1 MDKQSDN
8 APDYKS
14 TLNLPRTDFPMKANL
29 PGREPEWLKRWAD
42 ADLYGRIRKARAGKP
57 RYILQDGPPYANGDI
72 HLGHAVNKVL
82 KDIVVKSH
90 SLDGFDAPY
99 VPGWDCHGLPIE
111 LQVEKKVGKA
121 GQKVDA
127 KAFRAACREYAKEQ
141 ISRQREDFKRLG
153 ILGSWDEPYLTMNF
167 QFEADQL
174 RALSEVIKRGHLYKG
189 LKPVYWCLDCGSAL
203 AEAEVEYEDK
213 TSPAIDV
220 RFKAADE
227 ADLLKRLKGA
237 GGSGPV
243 SVPIW
248 TTTPWTLP
256 ANQAVALN
264 GEIEYALVQFDAGRG
279 PERVLLAKPMIEGVM
294 QRWKIA
300 DYKLAGESLGK
311 ELEGAMLR
319 HPFYA
324 RSVPVVLGEH
334 VTLDA
339 GTGAVHTAPGHGQE
353 DFAVGMQYKLPIVN
367 PVDSQGVY
375 LPNTELFAGQHVF
388 KANDHIVKVLMEQG
402 TLLHHE
408 PYRHSYPH
416 CWRHKSPVIF
426 RATPQWF
433 IGMDHNG
440 LRRAAM
446 EEIKKVKWIPDWGQN
461 RIEAMVGNRPDWCI
475 SRQRTWGVPI
485 ALFVHKAT
493 GELHPRTAE
502 LLETVAQGVEK
513 EGVDFWFSR
522 GAEEFLGGEAKDYDK
537 VKDIL
542 DVWFD
547 SGVVHYCVGE
557 KRLGIGPEQK
567 ADIYLEGSDQHRG
580 WFQSSLLTS
589 VAIRGKAPYKDV
601 LTHGFT
607 VDEQGR
613 KMSKSIGNMIVP
625 QKVIGALGADVLR
638 LWVASTDYSGELT
651 VSDNILKHNA
661 EAYRKMRNTVRYLLA
676 NLYDFDPAQHA
687 LAPGK
692 MLALD
697 LWLVE
702 RARQLQKELVQAYQ
716 DYQYHLIYQKLYA
729 FCVVDLSS
737 FYLDVVKDRE
747 YTTRA
752 DSVARRSC
760 QTAMHH
766 VAEAMVRWLAPILS
780 FTAEE
785 IWHFLP
791 GKREESV
798 FLATWYALPEAAKTD
813 MRLWQRVLTVREA
826 VRKELEKL
834 RVDGKIGSSLDA
846 EVDLYCEPE
855 LAQDLGGLGEELR
868 FALITSYARVHGD
881 DGRPK
886 DAAAAEEVPGLWL
899 KVKASEHEK
908 CVRCW
913 HHREDVGQDKNHP
926 GLCARCVSNVTGA
939 GEARKYA

>member
-1 MDKQSDN
+1 MDKKPDN
-8 APDYKS
+8 ATDYKS
-14 TLNLPRTDFPMKANL
+14 TLNLPQTEFPMKANL
-29 PGREPEWLKRWAD
+29 PSREPERLKQWAGE
-42 ADLYGRIRKARAGKP
+42 DLYGKIRKARAGKP

-127 KAFRAACREYAKEQ
+127 RAFRTACREYAKEQ

-153 ILGSWDEPYLTMNF
+153 ILGAWDDPYLTMNF

-174 RALSEVIKRGHLYKG
+174 RALSEVIQRGHLYKG
-189 LKPVYWCLDCGSAL
+189 LKPVYWCLDCASAL

-213 TSPAIDV
+213 NSPAIDV

-227 ADLLKRLKGA
+227 GAFLKALKGA
-237 GGSGPV
+237 SGKGPV
-243 SVPIW
+243 SVTIW

-256 ANQAVALN
+256 ANQAVAL
-264 GEIEYALVQFDAGRG
+264 GAEIDYALVQLDLGNG
-279 PERVLLAKPMIEGVM
+279 PERVLLAEPMVPGIL
-294 QRWKIA
+294 QRWGVTAHEIVGRAK
-300 DYKLAGESLGK
+300 GK
-311 ELEGAMLR
+311 ALEGLMLE
-319 HPFYA
+319 HPFYD
-324 RSVPVVLGEH
+324 RTVPVVLGEH

-353 DFAVGMQYKLPIVN
+353 DFALGVQYGLPIVN
-367 PVDSQGVY
+367 PVDGNGLY
-375 LPNTELFAGQHVF
+375 LPNTPIFAGEHVF
-388 KANDHIVKVLMEQG
+388 KANDHVIQVLRDEG
-402 TLLHHE
+402 ALLHLATL
-408 PYRHSYPH
+408 RHSYPH
-416 CWRHKSPVIF
+416 CWRHKTPVIF

-440 LRRAAM
+440 LRQHAM
-446 EEIKKVKWIPDWGQN
+446 DEIKKVKWIPDWGQN

-485 ALFVHKAT
+485 ALFVHKVT
-493 GELHPRTAE
+493 GELHPRTSE
-502 LLETVAQGVEK
+502 LLESVAKGVEK
-513 EGVDFWFSR
+513 EGVDYWFDR
-522 GAEEFLGGEAKDYDK
+522 EAKDFLGAEAGDYDK

-557 KRLGIGPEQK
+557 KRLGIGPDQK

-638 LWVASTDYSGELT
+638 LWVASTDYSGELS

-676 NLYDFDPAQHA
+676 NLYDFDPAKHS
-687 LAPGK
+687 LAPDK

-702 RARQLQKELVQAYQ
+702 RARLLQKEIVQAYQ
-716 DYQYHLIYQKLYA
+716 DYQYHLIYQKLYG

-737 FYLDVVKDRE
+737 FYLDVIKDRE
-747 YTTRA
+747 YTTQA
-752 DSVARRSC
+752 DSAARRSC
-760 QTAMHH
+760 QTALYH

-798 FLATWYALPEAAKTD
+798 FLATWYALPEAGKTD
-813 MRLWQRVLTVREA
+813 MRLWQQVLSVREA

-855 LAQDLGGLGEELR
+855 LAQALGSLGEELR

-881 DGRPK
+881 EKKPK
-886 DAAAAEEVPGLWL
+886 DAVPAEEVAGLWV
-899 KVKASEHEK
+899 KVKPSEHVK

-913 HHREDVGQDKNHP
+913 HHREDVGQDKGHP
-926 GLCARCVSNVTGA
+926 ELCARCVTNVTGA
-939 GEARKYA
+939 GETRKYV

>member
-1 MDKQSDN
+1 MDNKTDDT
-8 APDYKS
+8 PDYKS

-29 PGREPEWLKRWAD
+29 PQREPEWLKKWAEG
-42 ADLYGRIRKARAGKP
+42 DLYGKIRKARADKP

-90 SLDGFDAPY
+90 SLDGFDSPY

-127 KAFRAACREYAKEQ
+127 KTFRAACREYAREQ

-153 ILGSWDEPYLTMNF
+153 ILGAWDEPYLTMNF

-189 LKPVYWCLDCGSAL
+189 LKPVYWCLDCASAL

-220 RFKAADE
+220 RFPAVDAQAFTKA
-227 ADLLKRLKGA
+227 LNTK
-237 GGSGPV
+237 GGSGPI
-243 SVPIW
+243 SVAIW

-256 ANQAVALN
+256 ANQAVAL
-264 GEIEYALVQFDAGRG
+264 GAEIPYALLQFEKEVGQ
-279 PERVLLAKPMIEGVM
+279 ERVLVAEPLADAVTK
-294 QRWKIA
+294 RWGLSGYEIVGRA
-300 DYKLAGESLGK
+300 LGK
-311 ELEGAMLR
+311 DLEGLKLK
-319 HPFYA
+319 HPFYD
-324 RSVPVVLGEH
+324 REVPLVLGEH

-339 GTGAVHTAPGHGQE
+339 GTGAVHTAPGHGIE
-353 DFAVGMQYKLPIVN
+353 DFGLGIQYKLKIDN
-367 PVDSQGVY
+367 PVDGNGIY
-375 LPNTELFAGQHVF
+375 LPNTPIFAGEHVF
-388 KANDHIVKVLMEQG
+388 KANDHVVQVLRDHGM
-402 TLLHHE
+402 LLHHE
-408 PYRHSYPH
+408 PFRHSYPH

-433 IGMDHNG
+433 IGMDQNG
-440 LRRAAM
+440 LRQAAM
-446 EEIKKVKWIPDWGQN
+446 DEIKKVKWIPDWGQN

-485 ALFVHKAT
+485 ALFVHKQT

-502 LLETVAQGVEK
+502 LLETVAKGVEQ

-522 GAEEFLGGEAKDYDK
+522 EGQDFLGAEAGDYDK

-557 KRLGIGPEQK
+557 KRLGIGPDQK

-613 KMSKSIGNMIVP
+613 KMSKSIGNIVVP
-625 QKVIGALGADVLR
+625 QKVIGNLGADVLR

-661 EAYRKMRNTVRYLLA
+661 EAYRKMRNTVRYLL
-676 NLYDFDPAQHA
+676 
-687 LAPGK
+687 
-692 MLALD
+692 
-697 LWLVE
+697 
-702 RARQLQKELVQAYQ
+702 
-716 DYQYHLIYQKLYA
+716 
-729 FCVVDLSS
+729 
-737 FYLDVVKDRE
+737 
-747 YTTRA
+747 
-752 DSVARRSC
+752 
-760 QTAMHH
+760 
-766 VAEAMVRWLAPILS
+766 
-780 FTAEE
+780 
-785 IWHFLP
+785 
-791 GKREESV
+791 
-798 FLATWYALPEAAKTD
+798 
-813 MRLWQRVLTVREA
+813 
-826 VRKELEKL
+826 
-834 RVDGKIGSSLDA
+834 
-846 EVDLYCEPE
+846 
-855 LAQDLGGLGEELR
+855 
-868 FALITSYARVHGD
+868 
-881 DGRPK
+881 
-886 DAAAAEEVPGLWL
+886 
-899 KVKASEHEK
+899 
-908 CVRCW
+908 
-913 HHREDVGQDKNHP
+913 
-926 GLCARCVSNVTGA
+926 
-939 GEARKYA
+939 

>member
-1 MDKQSDN
+1 MDNKTDN

-29 PGREPEWLKRWAD
+29 PGREPEWLKQWAETG
-42 ADLYGRIRKARAGKP
+42 LYERIRKARAGKP

-82 KDIVVKSH
+82 KDVVVKSR
-90 SLDGFDAPY
+90 SMAGFDAPY

-127 KAFRAACREYAKEQ
+127 KTFRAACREYAKEQ
-141 ISRQREDFKRLG
+141 VSRQREDFKRLG
-153 ILGSWDEPYLTMNF
+153 ILGAWDEPYLTMNF
-167 QFEADQL
+167 QYEADQL

-189 LKPVYWCLDCGSAL
+189 LKPVYWCLDCASAL

-220 RFKAADE
+220 RFPVVDALAFSKA
-227 ADLLKRLKGA
+227 L
-237 GGSGPV
+237 GGQGGTGPI
-243 SVPIW
+243 SVAIW

-256 ANQAVALN
+256 ANQAVAL
-264 GEIEYALVQFDAGRG
+264 GAEIPYALIEFEKDIGT
-279 PERVLLAKPMIEGVM
+279 ERVLVAEPLADALAK
-294 QRWKIA
+294 RWGLSGYRIVGRA
-300 DYKLAGESLGK
+300 LGK
-311 ELEGAMLR
+311 DLEGLQLK
-319 HPFYA
+319 HPFYD
-324 RSVPVVLGEH
+324 RQVPLVLGEH

-339 GTGAVHTAPGHGQE
+339 GTGAVHTAPGHGIE
-353 DFAVGMQYKLPIVN
+353 DFGLGIQYKLKIDN
-367 PVDSQGVY
+367 PVDGNGLY
-375 LPNTELFAGQHVF
+375 LPNTPIFAGEHVF
-388 KANDHIVKVLMEQG
+388 KANEHIVQVLRDHGM
-402 TLLHHE
+402 LLHHE
-408 PYRHSYPH
+408 PFRHSYPH
-416 CWRHKSPVIF
+416 CWRHKTPVIF

-433 IGMDHNG
+433 IGMDQNG
-440 LRRAAM
+440 LRQHAM
-446 EEIKKVKWIPDWGQN
+446 DEIKKVKWIPDWGQN

-485 ALFVHKAT
+485 ALFVHKQS
-493 GELHPRTAE
+493 GELHPRTAD
-502 LLETVAQGVEK
+502 LLETVAKGVEG
-513 EGVDFWFSR
+513 EGVDYWFSR
-522 GAEEFLGGEAKDYDK
+522 EASDFIGAEAGDYDK

-557 KRLGIGPEQK
+557 KRLGIAEDDR

-589 VAIRGKAPYKDV
+589 VAMRGKAPYKDV

-613 KMSKSIGNMIVP
+613 KMSKSIGNIVVP
-625 QKVIGALGADVLR
+625 QKVIGNLGADVLR

-687 LAPGK
+687 LPPAK

-702 RARQLQKELVQAYQ
+702 RARQLQQEIQQAYL
-716 DYQYHLIYQKLYA
+716 DYQFHLIYQKLYS

-737 FYLDVVKDRE
+737 FYLDVIKDRE
-747 YTTRA
+747 YTTQA
-752 DSVARRSC
+752 DSAARRSC
-760 QTAMHH
+760 QTALHH

-785 IWHFLP
+785 IWHHLP

-798 FLATWYALPEAAKTD
+798 FLATWYALPEDGQTD
-813 MRLWQRVLTVREA
+813 MRLWQRVLSVREA

-834 RVDGKIGSSLDA
+834 RVEGKIGSSLDA

-855 LAQDLGGLGEELR
+855 LAQTLSGLGEELR
-868 FALITSYARVHGD
+868 FALITSYARVHD
-881 DGRPK
+881 DGQKPK
-886 DAAAAEEVPGLWL
+886 DAVADPEVAGLWV
-899 KVKASEHEK
+899 KAKASERVK

-913 HHREDVGQDKNHP
+913 HHRADVGQDKSHP
-926 GLCARCVSNVTGA
+926 ELCSRCVSNVAGA
-939 GEARKYA
+939 GETRKYA